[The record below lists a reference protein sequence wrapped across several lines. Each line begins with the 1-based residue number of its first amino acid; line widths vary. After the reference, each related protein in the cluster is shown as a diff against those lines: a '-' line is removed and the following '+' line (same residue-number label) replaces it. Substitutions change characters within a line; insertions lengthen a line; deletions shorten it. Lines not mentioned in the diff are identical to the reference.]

1 MALKATVTK
10 RAPFALLVLS
20 GSLDDESAR
29 VLRMKAQSLLAT
41 GHAHLVMDLAEV
53 AIGPAGVDMLGYVLR
68 IFHIA
73 GGTVAFRGCDLDL
86 EAQLIGLEDALKHA
100 A

>member
-1 MALKATVTK
+1 MALKATVI
-10 RAPFALLVLS
+10 RRSPFALLVLD
-20 GSLDDESAR
+20 GVLDEESVR

-41 GHAHLVMDLAEV
+41 DHPHVVVDLTDVVVEPVGAE
-53 AIGPAGVDMLGYVLR
+53 MLAYVLR

-73 GGTVAFRGCDLDL
+73 GGTVAFRGCELDL
-86 EAQLIGLEDALKHA
+86 EAELLELESTLDRA